1 MKEVETMRRHVVLL
15 SLVIILMTVLWGLC
29 SCQKVTEKS
38 AVPPPPEKLGD
49 LNVVMGIPSGKVEEQ
64 DELDTVT
71 VTFNQPMAPLTT
83 VPQDESSGPLTFEP
97 PLQGKYRWAGTSTLQ
112 FTPRDPL
119 PGGMTVKAKVPA
131 GTKSLF
137 GAVLKQDFT
146 WTFETLRPCLKESIP
161 SDKQEWIRLDSSI
174 LLMYNMPMDP
184 ARTAGAIKL
193 ISIDGKGNKSQ
204 VDFTARNGSSKD
216 SSFDEKWRNDRV
228 LVLTPKAPLSPAYKY
243 RIEIAAGLKARI
255 GELGTDDAAEVN
267 FSTMNIFGFIR
278 SSLPRKHDPD
288 SRLELSFTNPVYY
301 KDLVKNI
308 TFSPAIKLPDY
319 YQEYDYETASPEL
332 YIRFKAQ
339 TEYTVKISKNLK
351 DMFGNALPRDESFSF
366 KTTDFS
372 PSVSL
377 TTGTGV
383 VESQSR
389 RQLPVSFLNV
399 GKVKL
404 QMAKVDRNSIISM
417 LEGNAMR
424 YDQKYD
430 PGTGFFGVDRL
441 WENKTP
447 RNEERFLPIELNEAL
462 GSEQSGFVFVQ
473 LDSMR
478 GQRDSDRYQKSLIQV
493 TNLGIT
499 AKFSPENGVVW
510 VTELSSTKPVAGAD
524 VELRDDK
531 NRLLWHGKTDERG
544 IANTKGRADLGLV
557 RANRWDKPT
566 IWVFA
571 SKDKDCAFI
580 NSSWGWGIS
589 PYSFDLDYDY
599 DAADKE
605 YKGDLYTEKGLY
617 KPGDQVKIKG
627 VFREKKLGK
636 WIISSIRKLSF
647 RVKNSRNEL
656 VFKEDVK
663 ISDFGSFNVNV
674 PLKEGSP
681 TGRYSMD
688 LYIGSQREVASDGFR
703 VEEYVPADF
712 KVTVDSDKDSYIF
725 QDTFRGS
732 VKGWYLFGAP
742 MSNDKVSWKLRLSP
756 YSFTPKDW
764 DEYLFGPMD
773 YEERGEST
781 ILLGSGDG
789 VLAKDG
795 TIKVSTPLNNKS
807 VTRTMLLTVEGSV
820 KAANR
825 VELSGEGSYIVHK
838 GEYYIGVKPQSTFV
852 TAKKPQSVQ
861 IVTVTPEGK
870 KKGGQK
876 LKVEVV
882 RRIWHSIRKV
892 GIYGSREW
900 VTEKKDEPVK
910 SYDVKTTDQPAAI
923 EYTPDK
929 AGYYVVKVS
938 GIDARQNA
946 IFSEAGF
953 YASGDDYVAW
963 ERQEDDMITL
973 VKDKVQYRPGD
984 KARIIVKSPYENARA
999 LITYEREYIIN
1010 RQVKELKGSTPVIEF
1025 DVYKDDLPNIF
1036 VSVVLIQGRVAEDKF
1051 SPYGEDLGKPS
1062 FKIGY
1067 VNIPVV
1073 TDDKK
1078 LKVAVS
1084 SDSEKYKPGEKVTV
1098 KLKLQDNNGRP
1109 AVGEVSLAAVDV
1121 GVLSLINYQTPNFFD
1136 AFYGP
1141 RSLRVDT
1148 AEERL
1153 HIIGQR
1159 DFGEKGENSG
1169 GGGGADLSAFNMR
1182 STFKDTPYWNPSII
1196 TNSAGEAT
1204 VSFTLP
1210 DNLTTFRLMAVAST
1224 KDSNFGSGQSELV
1237 VTKPLLLKPS
1247 HPRFTRLHDSFQA
1260 GVMVFNGTKEKG
1272 EVMVMLE
1279 NQGFTLDGPSSKTVS
1294 INAGEEKEVLFNLKV
1309 DRIEKGILKFAA
1321 KMGSETDGLTC
1332 EIPVQMPVLTEASAT
1347 SGDLDRDVKRES
1359 LLIPQNVD
1367 PIVGSLQVST
1377 SSTALVGLKGG
1388 IDYLINYPYECL
1400 EQKMSRILPAIMAQD
1415 LVEAFDL
1422 SSNLKGR
1429 KYRDFIQ
1436 SYLDVIDKHQKSSG
1450 GFGYWPD
1457 SEHDSEY
1464 LTCYTL
1470 YAMAM
1475 AKKAGYKVD
1484 EKAAEKALKY
1494 LRELLTNSE
1503 TEWNYYYDRES
1514 ALTIKSYALYDL
1526 YLWGKG
1532 DPSYI
1537 SLLFKKRAEMSL
1549 FGQAMLLK
1557 AIHIEGKHKDMK
1569 ATLISGFKNKMKL
1582 TPTTA
1587 HFEDRESPSM
1597 RWILNSNVRTTALL
1611 LQALLEVKAEF
1622 PDAPKMARW
1631 LAQAQKNG
1639 RWETTQENV
1648 FAYDALRT
1656 YFKIYESEVPD
1667 FTGTLKLGDET
1678 LLKDVFKGRQLE
1690 VKSAEKPVKN
1700 IPLGKTLPLSIEK
1713 KGKGRM
1719 YYTMRL
1725 CYAPLDKMPCKDEGM
1740 AVFKTIE
1747 PIDQVRGKDEA
1758 FKAGAV
1764 YKVTLSIVTPQERTF
1779 VVVNDPLPGGF
1790 VVVNTDFATEKAEL
1804 LRKLGKI
1811 RSSQEVGQWGGTF
1824 NHWETYDDRM
1834 LLFADVLNAGEH
1846 RFTYFV
1852 RALHFGTYALP
1863 NTKAEMMYEPEV
1875 FGYSESRSV
1884 EIK

>member
-1 MKEVETMRRHVVLL
+1 MKRHPVLFYML
-15 SLVIILMTVLWGLC
+15 IVLMTVLWGLC
-29 SCQKVTEKS
+29 SCNKKEAEKS
-38 AVPPPPEKLGD
+38 AIPPPPEKLGK
-49 LNVVMGIPSGKVEEQ
+49 LNVVMGIPSGSVTEQ

-83 VPQDESSGPLTFEP
+83 VPQDESTGPLRFEP
-97 PLQGKYRWAGTSTLQ
+97 PLKGKYRWVGTSTLQ
-112 FTPRDPL
+112 FTPREPL
-119 PGGMTVKAKVPA
+119 PGGMTVKATVPA

-137 GAVLKQDFT
+137 GAVLEKDFE
-146 WTFETLRPCLKESIP
+146 WTFETLRPQLRSSVP
-161 SDKQEWIRLDSSI
+161 SEKQEWISLDSSI

-193 ISIDGKGNKSQ
+193 ISIDGKGSKKD
-204 VDFTARNGSSKD
+204 VDFTARSGSSKD
-216 SSFDEKWRNDRV
+216 LKFDEKWRSDNV
-228 LVLTPKAPLSPAYKY
+228 LVLTPKAPMNPSYKY
-243 RIEIAAGLKARI
+243 RVIIPAGLKARE
-255 GELGTDDAAEVN
+255 GDLGSLEDAVVN
-267 FSTMNIFGFIR
+267 FSTVNIFGLVR
-278 SSLPRKHDPD
+278 SSLPRKQDPD
-288 SRLELSFTNPVYY
+288 SRLELRFTNPIYY
-301 KDLVKNI
+301 KDLAKNI
-308 TFSPAIKLPDY
+308 SFSPAIKLPDY
-319 YQEYDYETASPEL
+319 YEENDYETASPEL
-332 YIRFKAQ
+332 YIRFSAQ
-339 TEYTVKISKNLK
+339 TEYRVIISKNLK
-351 DMFGNALPRDESFSF
+351 DMFGNALPRDETFTF
-366 KTTDFS
+366 RTTDFA

-383 VESQSR
+383 VEALSR

-399 GKVKL
+399 NKVKL
-404 QMAKVDRNSIISM
+404 QMARVDRNRVIPM
-417 LEGNAMR
+417 HTGDAFH
-424 YDQKYD
+424 YDRLYN
-430 PGTGFFGVDRL
+430 PGGSFFGVDKM
-441 WENKTP
+441 WENRTP
-447 RNEERFLPIELNEAL
+447 RNEERFLPIELSEAL
-462 GSEQSGFVFVQ
+462 GTDQSGFVFVQ
-473 LDSMR
+473 IDNLLDSR
-478 GQRDSDRYQKSLIQV
+478 KSDRYQKAFIQV

-510 VTELSSTKPVAGAD
+510 VTELSSTKPVKGAD
-524 VELRDDK
+524 VELRDDG
-531 NRLLWHGKTDERG
+531 NRVLWKGKTDERG
-544 IANTKGRADLGLV
+544 IANTKGRADLGLHKE
-557 RANRWDKPT
+557 NRWSKPT

-580 NSSWGWGIS
+580 NSSWDWGIS
-589 PYSFDLDYDY
+589 PYSFNLDYDY
-599 DAADKE
+599 DPDDKE
-605 YKGDLYTEKGLY
+605 FKGDLYTEKGLY
-617 KPGDQVKIKG
+617 KPGDQVKVKG

-636 WIISSIRKLSF
+636 WIISSVKKLVF
-647 RVKNSRNEL
+647 KVRNSRNEV
-656 VFKEDVK
+656 VFKTDVK
-663 ISDFGSFNVNV
+663 LSGFGSFDVDV
-674 PLKEGSP
+674 PIKEGSP
-681 TGRYSMD
+681 TGHYAMQ
-688 LYIGSQREVASDGFR
+688 LYIGSGKSENQVAYDSFR

-712 KVTVDSDKDSYIF
+712 KVTVNSDRDSYIF

-742 MSNDKVSWKLRLSP
+742 MANDKVSWKLRLSP
-756 YSFTPKDW
+756 FDFTPKGC

-773 YEERGEST
+773 YENSEDST

-789 VLAKDG
+789 KLARDG
-795 TIKVSTPLNNKS
+795 TVNVSTPLNNKS
-807 VTRTMLLTVEGSV
+807 VTSTMMLIVEGSV
-820 KAANR
+820 KSANR
-825 VELSGEGSYIVHK
+825 VELYGEGSYVVHK
-838 GEYYIGVKPQSTFV
+838 GEYYIGVKPLSTFGSV
-852 TAKKPQSVQ
+852 KKPQSVE
-861 IVTVTPEGK
+861 IITVTPEGK

-876 LKVEVV
+876 LRVEIA

-900 VTEKKDEPVK
+900 ITEKKDEPVK
-910 SYDVKTTDQPAAI
+910 SYDIRTTEQPVKID
-923 EYTPDK
+923 YTPEK

-938 GIDARQNA
+938 GIDTRQNS
-946 IFSEAGF
+946 IYSEAGF

-963 ERQEDDMITL
+963 ERQEDDMIQL
-973 VKDKVQYRPGD
+973 VKDKEKYRPGD

-1036 VSVVLIQGRVAEDKF
+1036 VSVVLIQGRVAEEKF

-1084 SDSEKYKPGEKVTV
+1084 SDRENYKPGEKVKVT
-1098 KLKLQDNNGRP
+1098 LKLNDNNGKP
-1109 AVGEVSLAAVDV
+1109 VAGEVSLAVVDV
-1121 GVLSLINYQTPNFFD
+1121 GVLSLIDYQTPNFFD

-1169 GGGGADLSAFNMR
+1169 GGGGADLSAFSMR
-1182 STFKDTPYWNPSII
+1182 SNFKDTPYWNPSII
-1196 TNSAGEAT
+1196 TNNAGEAI
-1204 VSFTLP
+1204 VNFTLP
-1210 DNLTTFRLMAVAST
+1210 DNLTTFRLMAVAAT
-1224 KDSNFGSGQSELV
+1224 KDSNFGSGQSEIV
-1237 VTKPLLLKPS
+1237 VAKPLLLKPS
-1247 HPRFTRLHDSFQA
+1247 HPRFARLHDSFQA

-1272 EVMVMLE
+1272 DVMVMLE
-1279 NQGFTLDGPSSKTVS
+1279 NQGLTIDGPSSKTVS
-1294 INAGEEKEVLFNLKV
+1294 INAGEEKEVLFNLKA
-1309 DRIEKGILKFAA
+1309 DRVEKGVLKFAA
-1321 KMGSETDGLTC
+1321 KMGSESDGLIC
-1332 EIPVQMPVLTEASAT
+1332 EIPVSVPVLTEAVAT
-1347 SGDLDRDVKRES
+1347 SGDLDRNEKQES
-1359 LLIPQNVD
+1359 IEIPQSVD
-1367 PIVGSLQVST
+1367 PLIGSLEVST

-1400 EQKMSRILPAIMAQD
+1400 EQKISRILPAVMAQD
-1415 LVEAFDL
+1415 LVEAFNL
-1422 SSNLKGR
+1422 SSSLKGR
-1429 KYRDFIQ
+1429 EYRDFIQ
-1436 SYLDVIDKHQKSSG
+1436 SYLDVIEKYQKSNG
-1450 GFGYWPD
+1450 GLGYWPD
-1457 SEHDSEY
+1457 SEYENEY

-1475 AKKAGYKVD
+1475 AKKAGYRVNEKVAD
-1484 EKAAEKALKY
+1484 KGLRY
-1494 LRELLTNSE
+1494 LRSLLTGSE
-1503 TEWNYYYDRES
+1503 DVWKYYYDKDA

-1526 YLWGKG
+1526 YLWGRG

-1537 SLLFKKRAEMSL
+1537 PLLFKKKSAMSL
-1549 FGQAMLLK
+1549 FGEAMLLK
-1557 AIHIEGKHKDMK
+1557 AIHIEGKHKDME
-1569 ATLISGFKNKMKL
+1569 TSLINSFMNRMKL

-1622 PDAPKMARW
+1622 PEAPRMARW

-1639 RWETTQENV
+1639 RWNTTQENV

-1656 YFKIYESEVPD
+1656 YFKIYESDVPD
-1667 FTGTLKLGDET
+1667 FVGTVMLGNEI
-1678 LLKDVFKGRQLE
+1678 LLKNTYKGRQLE
-1690 VKSAEKPVKN
+1690 VKSAEKPMKDMT
-1700 IPLGKTLPLSIEK
+1700 LGKAMPLSIER

-1719 YYTMRL
+1719 YYTFRL
-1725 CYAPLDKMPCKDEGM
+1725 RYAPLDKIPCRDEGM

-1747 PIDQVRGKDEA
+1747 PIDQVRSSDGT

-1764 YKVTLSIVTPQERTF
+1764 YKVTLSVVTPQERTF

-1790 VVVNTDFATEKAEL
+1790 TAVNTEFATEKAEL

-1811 RSSQEVGQWGGTF
+1811 RASEKKGLWGGTF
-1824 NHWETYDDRM
+1824 NHFETYNDRM
-1834 LLFADVLNAGEH
+1834 LLFADILTAGEH

-1852 RALHFGTYALP
+1852 RALHFGTYSLP